1 VRLMC
6 TVVRGAT
13 ENPCSLGA
21 LQLHESWR
29 WGDSEGPRTSLSLGP
44 IRASSKCVCS
54 EPFSAPGS
62 RSMLSFS
69 VDYSEWGVLPLF
81 HCNRVRQRP

>member
-1 VRLMC
+1 MRAAKASAGIALWAFVVGTPSYLLYAHPDIPGGRVTKAAFQASFEVRLMC

-29 WGDSEGPRTSLSLGP
+29 
-44 IRASSKCVCS
+44 
-54 EPFSAPGS
+54 
-62 RSMLSFS
+62 
-69 VDYSEWGVLPLF
+69 
-81 HCNRVRQRP
+81 